1 MTQLSDMRRK
11 IRAERGR
18 RQLILWIAFGVV
30 LVILPQFAT
39 NFGLT
44 ILTQICIASVFALA
58 YNMLLGQG
66 GMLSFGHAVYFGLG
80 GYFSMHVMN
89 FIAGGWPIPVALI
102 PLFGGLFGLLFGLI
116 VGSFSTRRAGTVF
129 AMISLG
135 IAELVAGSALILVGF
150 FGGEEGVTANRT
162 KGPAL
167 FGYHLAQQIEVYYFA
182 AFWFFVATFLMYR
195 FSRTPAGRMANA
207 VRDNPQRA
215 EFIGYSARHVRFTSF
230 AASAFF
236 AGLAGGMFAVQF
248 EIVTDAAVNTVASGQ
263 VLLQAYIGGII
274 FFVGPIVGSIVLT
287 LLSTIVS
294 GATDLWLLYAGLIF
308 LATVLFVPQ
317 GLTGLILMHA
327 PAYRTGRLGHIA
339 GPYLLAAIP
348 LGSMLLGVIGL
359 LEMTS
364 FIERAGVGD
373 TTIHLFYSSLDTQ
386 SWLPWLVF
394 AALAIMGALA
404 FQAARPA
411 VRAAWERANAPLPPR
426 AGNAEAPDAHQAVP
440 LREQAAE

>member
-1 MTQLSDMRRK
+1 MSKLSQTRRALQ
-11 IRAERGR
+11 AERGR
-18 RQLILWIAFGVV
+18 RQLILWTAFGVV
-30 LVILPQFAT
+30 LVLLPQLST

-80 GYFSMHVMN
+80 GYFTMHVIN
-89 FIAGGWPIPVALI
+89 AIAGGWPIPVVLVPI
-102 PLFGGLFGLLFGLI
+102 FGGLFGLLFGLI
-116 VGSFSTRRAGTVF
+116 IGSFSTRRAGTVF

-167 FGYHLAQQIEVYYFA
+167 FGYNLAQQIEVYYFA
-182 AFWFFVATFLMYR
+182 AFWFFLATFLMYR

-207 VRDNPQRA
+207 VRDNPERA
-215 EFIGYSARHVRFTSF
+215 EFIGYSQRHVRFTSF
-230 AASAFF
+230 VASAFF

-263 VLLQAYIGGII
+263 VLLQAYIGGIG
-274 FFVGPIVGSIVLT
+274 FFVGPIIGSVVLT
-287 LLSTIVS
+287 LLSTVVS
-294 GATDLWLLYAGLIF
+294 GATELWLLYAGLIF

-327 PAYRTGRLGHIA
+327 PAYRTGRLGA
-339 GPYLLAAIP
+339 LGGPYLLAAIP
-348 LGSMLLGVIGL
+348 LAAMLFGVIGL
-359 LEMTS
+359 LEMAN

-373 TTIHLFYSSLDTQ
+373 TVIRLFYTTIDTAG
-386 SWLPWLVF
+386 WLPWLGF
-394 AALAIMGALA
+394 AALAIAGAFG
-404 FQAARPA
+404 FQLARPA
-411 VRAAWERANAPLPPR
+411 VGSAWERVNAPLAPH
-426 AGNAEAPDAHQAVP
+426 AGTAEAQDAAQSVP

>member
-1 MTQLSDMRRK
+1 MSKLSETRRALHAQQ
-11 IRAERGR
+11 RR
-18 RQLILWIAFGVV
+18 RQLILWTAFGIV
-30 LVILPQFAT
+30 LLLIPQLST

-89 FIAGGWPIPVALI
+89 FIADGWPIPVGLI
-102 PLFGGLFGLLFGLI
+102 PLFGGLFGLVFGLI
-116 VGSFSTRRAGTVF
+116 IGSFSTRRAGTVF

-167 FGYHLAQQIEVYYFA
+167 FGYHLAHQIEVYYFA

-207 VRDNPQRA
+207 VRDNPERA
-215 EFIGYSARHVRFTSF
+215 EFVGYSARRVRLTSF
-230 AASAFF
+230 VASAFF

-263 VLLQAYIGGII
+263 VLLQAYIGGIG
-274 FFVGPIVGSIVLT
+274 FFVGPIIGSIVLT

-327 PAYRTGRLGHIA
+327 PAYRTGRLDLIA

-348 LGSMLLGVIGL
+348 LASMLIGVIGL
-359 LEMTS
+359 LEMIN
-364 FIERAGVGD
+364 FVDRAGVGD
-373 TTIHLFYSSLDTQ
+373 TTMRLFYSTIDTQ
-386 SWLPWLVF
+386 SWLPWLGF
-394 AALAIMGALA
+394 AALAIMGVWA
-404 FQAARPA
+404 FQMARPS
-411 VRAAWERANAPLPPR
+411 VRSAWESANAPLAAR
-426 AGNAEAPDAHQAVP
+426 AATVEEQDAHRSVP

>member
-1 MTQLSDMRRK
+1 MSRLSKTRRALQ
-11 IRAERGR
+11 AEGRR
-18 RQLILWIAFGVV
+18 RQLILWTAFGVV
-30 LVILPQFAT
+30 LILLPQLST

-102 PLFGGLFGLLFGLI
+102 PLFGGAFGLLFGLI
-116 VGSFSTRRAGTVF
+116 IGSFSTRRAGTVF

-182 AFWFFVATFLMYR
+182 AFWFFVATYLMYR
-195 FSRTPAGRMANA
+195 FSCTPAGRMANA
-207 VRDNPQRA
+207 VRDNPERA

-230 AASAFF
+230 VASAFF

-263 VLLQAYIGGII
+263 VLLQAYIGGIG
-274 FFVGPIVGSIVLT
+274 FFVGPIIGAIVLT

-327 PAYRTGRLGHIA
+327 PAYKTGRLGRLA

-348 LGSMLLGVIGL
+348 LASVLIGVIGL
-359 LEMTS
+359 LEMIN
-364 FIERAGVGD
+364 FVDRAGVGD
-373 TTIHLFYSSLDTQ
+373 TEMRLFYSTVDTQ
-386 SWLPWLVF
+386 SWLPWLEF
-394 AALAIMGALA
+394 AALVIIGAWA
-404 FQAARPA
+404 FQVSRPA
-411 VRAAWERANAPLPPR
+411 VRSAWESANAPLAADAGTTEEQDPPIS
-426 AGNAEAPDAHQAVP
+426 VP